1 MARAHYPPCTHASHI
16 MRADADTLHAA
27 HTHGLHVTNP
37 VTNQPQA
44 LMALANSVLLVLKLM
59 VTSLTSV
66 LALGECT
73 ATKNATV
80 QSQAKEALYQNS
92 DLIIDGEK
100 IYIDMIVNPKGSAI

>member
-1 MARAHYPPCTHASHI
+1 MARAHYPPRTRARLAPARGLEHATRS
-16 MRADADTLHAA
+16 A
-27 HTHGLHVTNP
+27 HGLHVTNV

-44 LMALANSVLLVLKLM
+44 LMALANSVLLVIKLM

-80 QSQAKEALYQNS
+80 HSQAKEKLSDNS
-92 DLIIDGEK
+92 DLIIDENE
-100 IYIDMIVNPKGSAI
+100 IHIEMSVNPN

>member
-1 MARAHYPPCTHASHI
+1 MDPSRFILTFGVRSGFI
-16 MRADADTLHAA
+16 
-27 HTHGLHVTNP
+27 VTNV

-80 QSQAKEALYQNS
+80 HSQAKDDLEYNS
-92 DLIIDGEK
+92 DLIIDEK
-100 IYIDMIVNPKGSAI
+100 KIHIEMSVNPN